1 MILKLGK
8 IFLTGFNLIQ
18 SRALS
23 VAKLA
28 SPYCFKVLIASANAK
43 KHFLEQFFTSFY
55 GGGGTI
61 SSFQV

>member
-28 SPYCFKVLIASANAK
+28 SLYCFKVLIASANAK
-43 KHFLEQFFTSFY
+43 NFLEQFFTSFY
-55 GGGGTI
+55 GDGGTI